1 MRRNRVAS
9 AAWGSHAAPFGDVAP
24 PMQSPAVAPSSMAA
38 ADPPSDAALR
48 SPPLAGRGGLPAR
61 AQALPHAGAS
71 IACQTPR
78 PAAHHSTPAARAP
91 PPQPPRSPRVSPL
104 PCPPNDATARHVDR
118 ARLSLSTSLSLKA
131 RLRPSRVRAAFNAAR
146 GSKWRSS
153 ACAGRGCLPTRTFS
167 CLRLVRRRRPPIRSE
182 SVRRLWLFRGDAHAD
197 IGSFEDNLHRHC
209 TADTRGD
216 SPRLRHTPDSLLTR

>member
-1 MRRNRVAS
+1 MRMNRVAS
-9 AAWGSHAAPFGDVAP
+9 AALGSHAAPFGDVAP

-118 ARLSLSTSLSLKA
+118 ARLSLDLSLSE
-131 RLRPSRVRAAFNAAR
+131 
-146 GSKWRSS
+146 GSTPTLSS
-153 ACAGRGCLPTRTFS
+153 ACGLQRGTRQQMAIE
-167 CLRLVRRRRPPIRSE
+167 CVRRKGLFTDSHLLLPASGE
-182 SVRRLWLFRGDAHAD
+182 TAQTSDSVR
-197 IGSFEDNLHRHC
+197 IGPTTLALSWGRTRRH
-209 TADTRGD
+209 G
-216 SPRLRHTPDSLLTR
+216 LV